1 MKFQDK
7 VWKNG
12 EVESEFVR
20 AIDKLVAEYDTAI
33 YENRFVVGGAVE
45 FLFVALVRALGF
57 NAGHV
62 GTSEKRGDFEVE
74 GLKFSLKTNF
84 TGKGEMVEMLMLP
97 GMRQLFLLSQVSV

>member
-1 MKFQDK
+1 
-7 VWKNG
+7 
-12 EVESEFVR
+12 
-20 AIDKLVAEYDTAI
+20 
-33 YENRFVVGGAVE
+33 VE

-84 TGKGEMVEMLMLP
+84 TGKGEID
-97 GMRQLFLLSQVSV
+97 